1 MLFYFI
7 QMKKLE
13 LLKQK
18 LSVETTE
25 QLLDISEQP
34 QEQCPFVDKIINSL
48 NNGRKE
54 IESLAKDLSRIEGAE
69 SIASDIDWQS
79 SYYLDL
85 NKEMENIRKQIIAIR
100 TWGQEWKDLSKSIL
114 EKMSEEEVFH
124 YMSNDCQVKFDELMT
139 VSFLK

>member
-1 MLFYFI
+1 
-7 QMKKLE
+7 MKKLE

-34 QEQCPFVDKIINSL
+34 QEQCPFVDKIINAINS
-48 NNGRKE
+48 GRKE

-69 SIASDIDWQS
+69 SIASDIDWQA

-85 NKEMENIRKQIIAIR
+85 NKEMEDIRKQIIAIR
-100 TWGQEWKDLSKSIL
+100 AWGQEWKDLSKSIL

-124 YMSNDCQVKFDELMT
+124 YMSNDCQVKFDELT
-139 VSFLK
+139 AVSFLK

>member
-1 MLFYFI
+1 
-7 QMKKLE
+7 MKKLE

-25 QLLDISEQP
+25 RLLDISEQP
-34 QEQCPFVDKIINSL
+34 HEQCPFIDKIINAINS
-48 NNGRKE
+48 GRKE
-54 IESLAKDLSRIEGAE
+54 IERLAKDLSQIEGAE

-85 NKEMENIRKQIIAIR
+85 NKELEDIRKQIIAIR
-100 TWGQEWKDLSKSIL
+100 AWGQEWKDLSKSIL

-124 YMSNDCQVKFDELMT
+124 YMSNDCQVKFDELT
-139 VSFLK
+139 PVSFLK

>member
-1 MLFYFI
+1 
-7 QMKKLE
+7 MKKLE

-18 LSVETTE
+18 LSVKTTE

-34 QEQCPFVDKIINSL
+34 QEQCPFVDKIINAI
-48 NNGRKE
+48 NIGRKE

-79 SYYLDL
+79 SYYFDL
-85 NKEMENIRKQIIAIR
+85 NKEMEDIRKQIIAIR
-100 TWGQEWKDLSKSIL
+100 AWGQEWKDLSKSIL

-124 YMSNDCQVKFDELMT
+124 YMSNDCQIKFDELMP

>member
-1 MLFYFI
+1 
-7 QMKKLE
+7 MKKLE

-34 QEQCPFVDKIINSL
+34 QEQCPFIDKIINEINS
-48 NNGRKE
+48 GRKE

-85 NKEMENIRKQIIAIR
+85 NKELEDIRKQIIAIR
-100 TWGQEWKDLSKSIL
+100 AWGQEWKDLSKSIL

-124 YMSNDCQVKFDELMT
+124 YISNDCQVKFDELTT
-139 VSFLK
+139 VSFLQ

>member
-1 MLFYFI
+1 MK
-7 QMKKLE
+7 KKLE

-34 QEQCPFVDKIINSL
+34 QKQCPFIDKIINAINS
-48 NNGRKE
+48 GRKE
-54 IESLAKDLSRIEGAE
+54 IERLVKDLSRIEGAE
-69 SIASDIDWQS
+69 SIASDIDWQA

-85 NKEMENIRKQIIAIR
+85 NKEMEDIRNQIISIR
-100 TWGQEWKDLSKSIL
+100 AWGQDWKDLSKSIL

-124 YMSNDCQVKFDELMT
+124 YMSNDCQVKFDELT
-139 VSFLK
+139 PVSFLK

>member
-1 MLFYFI
+1 
-7 QMKKLE
+7 MKKLE

-34 QEQCPFVDKIINSL
+34 QEQCPFINKIINAINS
-48 NNGRKE
+48 GRKE

-79 SYYLDL
+79 KLYRD
-85 NKEMENIRKQIIAIR
+85 
-100 TWGQEWKDLSKSIL
+100 W
-114 EKMSEEEVFH
+114 
-124 YMSNDCQVKFDELMT
+124 
-139 VSFLK
+139 

>member
-1 MLFYFI
+1 
-7 QMKKLE
+7 MKKLE

-34 QEQCPFVDKIINSL
+34 QEQCPFIDKIINAINSC
-48 NNGRKE
+48 RKE

-69 SIASDIDWQS
+69 SIASDIDWIA

-85 NKEMENIRKQIIAIR
+85 NKEMEDIREQIIAIR
-100 TWGQEWKDLSKSIL
+100 AWGQGWKDLSKSIL
-114 EKMSEEEVFH
+114 VKMSEEEVFH
-124 YMSNDCQVKFDELMT
+124 YMSNDCQVKFDEIT
-139 VSFLK
+139 PVSFLK

>member
-1 MLFYFI
+1 
-7 QMKKLE
+7 MKKLE

-34 QEQCPFVDKIINSL
+34 QEQCPFVDEIINSI
-48 NNGRKE
+48 NSCRKE

-100 TWGQEWKDLSKSIL
+100 AWGQEWKDLSKSIL

-124 YMSNDCQVKFDELMT
+124 YMSNDCQVKFDELT
-139 VSFLK
+139 AVSFLK

>member
-1 MLFYFI
+1 
-7 QMKKLE
+7 MKKLE

-34 QEQCPFVDKIINSL
+34 QEQCPFIDKIINSI
-48 NNGRKE
+48 NSGRKE
-54 IESLAKDLSRIEGAE
+54 IESLAKDLSQIEGAE
-69 SIASDIDWQS
+69 SIASDIDWQA

-85 NKEMENIRKQIIAIR
+85 NKEMEAIRKQIIAIR
-100 TWGQEWKDLSKSIL
+100 AWGQEWKDLSKSIL

-124 YMSNDCQVKFDELMT
+124 YISNDCQVKFDELTT
-139 VSFLK
+139 VSFLQ

>member
-1 MLFYFI
+1 
-7 QMKKLE
+7 MKKLE

-34 QEQCPFVDKIINSL
+34 QEQCPFIDKIINAINSC
-48 NNGRKE
+48 RKE

-69 SIASDIDWQS
+69 SIASDIDWSS

-85 NKEMENIRKQIIAIR
+85 NKEMEDIRKQIIAIR
-100 TWGQEWKDLSKSIL
+100 AWGQEWKDLSKSIL

-124 YMSNDCQVKFDELMT
+124 YMSNDCQVKFDELT
-139 VSFLK
+139 AVSFLK